1 MKSYIFVDVDGTLLY
16 EGVIIPKSAVTA
28 IQTARKNGHA
38 VYLSTGR
45 PKGEL
50 SSEILAIGYDGFVC
64 AGGAYVENHGQV
76 LYENELNPE
85 KLDKLLPWMDENNIG
100 YALQSAKNT
109 YLSNLAAKNLH
120 SVFGISKDSELERVE
135 ALMGQFQSMDS
146 FTHDVPVH
154 KFCFYAWNQD
164 AKQLIRDKFQDY
176 EVIFHHG
183 PDLEVYGEV
192 TNKGIVKSHG
202 IQLIL
207 EAEKAHISQSVA
219 YGDSP
224 NDMEMIKM
232 AALGICMENG
242 VDALKQV
249 ADEICPA
256 VDDDGLYKS
265 FRQHGFL

>member
-16 EGVIIPKSAVTA
+16 EGVIIPKTAVTA

-50 SSEILAIGYDGFVC
+50 SPEILNIGYDGFVC
-64 AGGAYVENHGQV
+64 AGGAYVENHGRV
-76 LYENELNPE
+76 LYENQLDPD

-100 YALQSAKNT
+100 YALQSAENT
-109 YLSNLAAKNLH
+109 YLSELAAQNLH

-135 ALMGQFQSMDS
+135 ALMGQFQSMKS
-146 FTHDVPVH
+146 FHHDAPIH
-154 KFCFYAWNQD
+154 KFCFYAWNPD
-164 AKQLIRDKFQDY
+164 AKLLIQEKLQAY

-207 EAEKAHISQSVA
+207 NDEQADISQSVA

-224 NDMEMIKM
+224 NDMEMIKTV
-232 AALGICMENG
+232 ALGICMANG
-242 VDALKQV
+242 VDALKQA

-265 FRQHGFL
+265 FKKHGFL